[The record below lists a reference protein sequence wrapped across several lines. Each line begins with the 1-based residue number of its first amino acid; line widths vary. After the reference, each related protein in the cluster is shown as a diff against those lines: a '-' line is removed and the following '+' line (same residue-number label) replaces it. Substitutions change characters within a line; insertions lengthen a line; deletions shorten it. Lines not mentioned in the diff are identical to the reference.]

1 MLFHF
6 SGIYFGQECCFPPS
20 SRGIIRSLIRVGKE
34 GKWKFWPDR
43 RAGFYREVEMQ
54 DPSMPESIRVERL
67 SKVFQSRDG
76 AEVEALREVSFAVAR
91 GEFVSIVGQSGCGK
105 SSLLK
110 ILAGLLS
117 KTSGVIAI
125 EGRELD
131 GPRSDIGLMFQKPLL
146 LEWRRVL
153 DNVLLPIEIYR
164 LDRLQYEEKA
174 RRLLNTAGLTDFL
187 TKYPFELSGGMQQRV
202 ALCRALVAEPSLLLM
217 DEPFGALD
225 TLTRQKMGFELL
237 RLWEQW
243 KSTVL
248 FVTHDVDEAVMLSDK
263 VLVMSPRPG
272 TVLGSFTVDL
282 PRPRQIFAKD
292 TAEFIHFSS
301 QIRRRLW
308 QEGADA

>member
-1 MLFHF
+1 
-6 SGIYFGQECCFPPS
+6 
-20 SRGIIRSLIRVGKE
+20 
-34 GKWKFWPDR
+34 
-43 RAGFYREVEMQ
+43 
-54 DPSMPESIRVERL
+54 MPESIRVERL
-67 SKVFQSRDG
+67 AKAYRSRDG
-76 AEVEALREVSFAVAR
+76 SEVEALRDVSFTVGR

-117 KTSGVIAI
+117 KTSGVISI
-125 EGRELD
+125 EDRELD

-153 DNVLLPIEIYR
+153 DNVLLPVEIYR
-164 LDRLQYEEKA
+164 LDQKEYEKKA
-174 RRLLNTAGLTDFL
+174 RRLLETAGLADFL

-237 RLWEQW
+237 RLWEEW
-243 KSTVL
+243 TSTVL
-248 FVTHDVDEAVMLSDK
+248 FVTHDVDEAVMLSDR
-263 VLVMSPRPG
+263 VLVMSSRPG

-282 PRPRQIFAKD
+282 PRPRQIFMKD
-292 TAEFIHFSS
+292 TAQFIHISS
-301 QIRRRLW
+301 RIRRCLW
-308 QEGADA
+308 EEADA

>member
-1 MLFHF
+1 
-6 SGIYFGQECCFPPS
+6 
-20 SRGIIRSLIRVGKE
+20 
-34 GKWKFWPDR
+34 
-43 RAGFYREVEMQ
+43 
-54 DPSMPESIRVERL
+54 MPESIRVERL
-67 SKVFQSRDG
+67 SKVYQSRDG
-76 AEVEALREVSFAVAR
+76 TEVEALRDVSFTVGR
-91 GEFVSIVGQSGCGK
+91 GEYVSIVGQSGCGK

-110 ILAGLLS
+110 ILGGLLS
-117 KTSGVIAI
+117 KTNGVISI
-125 EGRELD
+125 EDRELD

-153 DNVLLPIEIYR
+153 DNVLLPVEIYR
-164 LDRLQYEEKA
+164 LDQKKYEAKA
-174 RRLLNTAGLTDFL
+174 RRLLSTAGLADFL

-237 RLWEQW
+237 RLWEEW

-248 FVTHDVDEAVMLSDK
+248 FVTHDVDEAVMLSDR
-263 VLVMSPRPG
+263 VLVMSSRPG

-282 PRPRQIFAKD
+282 ARPRQIFIKD

-301 QIRRRLW
+301 RIRRCLW
-308 QEGADA
+308 EEAGDA

>member
-1 MLFHF
+1 
-6 SGIYFGQECCFPPS
+6 
-20 SRGIIRSLIRVGKE
+20 
-34 GKWKFWPDR
+34 
-43 RAGFYREVEMQ
+43 
-54 DPSMPESIRVERL
+54 MPESIRVERL
-67 SKVFQSRDG
+67 SKVYQSRDG
-76 AEVEALREVSFAVAR
+76 TEVEALRDVSFTVGR

-117 KTSGVIAI
+117 KTSGVISI
-125 EGRELD
+125 EDRELD
-131 GPRSDIGLMFQKPLL
+131 GPRRDIGLMFQKPML

-153 DNVLLPIEIYR
+153 DNVLLPVEIYR
-164 LDRLQYEEKA
+164 LDRKEYDEKA
-174 RRLLNTAGLTDFL
+174 RKLLRTAGLADFL

-237 RLWEQW
+237 RLWVEW

-248 FVTHDVDEAVMLSDK
+248 FVTHDVDEAVMLSDR
-263 VLVMSPRPG
+263 VLVMSSRPG

-282 PRPRQIFAKD
+282 PRPRQIFIKD

-301 QIRRRLW
+301 RIRRCLW
-308 QEGADA
+308 EEAGDA

>member
-1 MLFHF
+1 
-6 SGIYFGQECCFPPS
+6 
-20 SRGIIRSLIRVGKE
+20 
-34 GKWKFWPDR
+34 
-43 RAGFYREVEMQ
+43 
-54 DPSMPESIRVERL
+54 MPESIRVERL
-67 SKVFQSRDG
+67 FKAYRSRDG
-76 AEVEALREVSFAVAR
+76 SEVEALRDVSFTVGR

-117 KTSGVIAI
+117 KSSGIISI
-125 EGRELD
+125 EDRELD

-153 DNVLLPIEIYR
+153 DNVLLPVEIYR
-164 LDRLQYEEKA
+164 LDQKEYENKA
-174 RRLLNTAGLTDFL
+174 RRLLATAGLADFL

-237 RLWEQW
+237 RLWEEW

-248 FVTHDVDEAVMLSDK
+248 FVTHDVDEAVMLSDR
-263 VLVMSPRPG
+263 VLVMSSRPG

-282 PRPRQIFAKD
+282 PRPRQIFIKD
-292 TAEFIHFSS
+292 TAEFIRISS
-301 QIRRRLW
+301 RIRRCLW
-308 QEGADA
+308 EEAADA

>member
-1 MLFHF
+1 
-6 SGIYFGQECCFPPS
+6 
-20 SRGIIRSLIRVGKE
+20 
-34 GKWKFWPDR
+34 
-43 RAGFYREVEMQ
+43 
-54 DPSMPESIRVERL
+54 MPESIRVERL
-67 SKVFQSRDG
+67 SKVYRSRDG
-76 AEVEALREVSFAVAR
+76 AEVAALREVSFTVAR

-110 ILAGLLS
+110 ILAGLLP
-117 KTSGVIAI
+117 KTTGVIAI
-125 EGRELD
+125 EGRQLD

-153 DNVLLPIEIYR
+153 DNVLLPIEIYG
-164 LDRLQYEEKA
+164 LDRKQYEEKA
-174 RRLLNTAGLTDFL
+174 HRLLNTAGLTGFL

-202 ALCRALVAEPSLLLM
+202 ALCRALVAEPSILLM

-237 RLWEQW
+237 RLWEEW
-243 KSTVL
+243 KSTVV
-248 FVTHDVDEAVMLSDK
+248 FVTHDVDEAVMLSDQ

-272 TVLGSFTVDL
+272 TVFASFTVDL

-308 QEGADA
+308 QEGADG

>member
-1 MLFHF
+1 
-6 SGIYFGQECCFPPS
+6 
-20 SRGIIRSLIRVGKE
+20 
-34 GKWKFWPDR
+34 
-43 RAGFYREVEMQ
+43 
-54 DPSMPESIRVERL
+54 MPESIRVERL
-67 SKVFQSRDG
+67 CKVYRSTDG
-76 AEVEALREVSFAVAR
+76 TEVKALSEVSFTIGR

-117 KTSGVIAI
+117 KTSGTIFI
-125 EGRELD
+125 EGQEPD
-131 GPRSDIGLMFQKPLL
+131 GPRRDIGIMFQKPLL

-153 DNVLLPIEIYR
+153 DNVLLPVEIYR
-164 LDRLQYEEKA
+164 LDRKKYEEKA
-174 RRLLNTAGLTDFL
+174 HKLLGTAGLADFL
-187 TKYPFELSGGMQQRV
+187 GKYPFELSGGMQQRV

-237 RLWEQW
+237 RLWEEW

-263 VLVMSPRPG
+263 VLVMSSRPG
-272 TVLGSFTVDL
+272 RILGSFTVDL

-292 TAEFIHFSS
+292 TSEFIHISS
-301 QIRRRLW
+301 RIRRCLW
-308 QEGADA
+308 EEAPDA

>member
-1 MLFHF
+1 
-6 SGIYFGQECCFPPS
+6 
-20 SRGIIRSLIRVGKE
+20 
-34 GKWKFWPDR
+34 
-43 RAGFYREVEMQ
+43 
-54 DPSMPESIRVERL
+54 MPESIRVERL
-67 SKVFQSRDG
+67 SKVYQSRDG
-76 AEVEALREVSFAVAR
+76 TEVEALRDVSFTVGR

-110 ILAGLLS
+110 ILGGLLS
-117 KTSGVIAI
+117 KTNGVISI
-125 EGRELD
+125 EDRELD

-153 DNVLLPIEIYR
+153 DNVLLPVEIYR
-164 LDRLQYEEKA
+164 LDQKEYEAKA
-174 RRLLNTAGLTDFL
+174 RRLLSTAGLADFL

-237 RLWEQW
+237 RLWEEW

-248 FVTHDVDEAVMLSDK
+248 FVTHDVDEAVMLSDR
-263 VLVMSPRPG
+263 VLVMSSRPG

-282 PRPRQIFAKD
+282 PRPRQIFIKD

-301 QIRRRLW
+301 RIRRCLW
-308 QEGADA
+308 EEAGDA

>member
-1 MLFHF
+1 
-6 SGIYFGQECCFPPS
+6 
-20 SRGIIRSLIRVGKE
+20 
-34 GKWKFWPDR
+34 
-43 RAGFYREVEMQ
+43 
-54 DPSMPESIRVERL
+54 MPESIRVEQL
-67 SKVFQSRDG
+67 SKAYRSRDG
-76 AEVEALREVSFAVAR
+76 SEVEALRDVSFTVGR

-117 KTSGVIAI
+117 KTSGVISI
-125 EGRELD
+125 EDRELD

-153 DNVLLPIEIYR
+153 DNVLLPVEIYR
-164 LDRLQYEEKA
+164 LDRKEYEEKA
-174 RRLLNTAGLTDFL
+174 RRLLGTAGLADFL

-237 RLWEQW
+237 RLWEEW

-248 FVTHDVDEAVMLSDK
+248 FVTHDVDEAVMLSDR
-263 VLVMSPRPG
+263 VLVMSSRPG

-282 PRPRQIFAKD
+282 PRPRKIFIKD
-292 TAEFIHFSS
+292 TAEFIHISS
-301 QIRRRLW
+301 RIRRCLW
-308 QEGADA
+308 EEVADA

>member
-1 MLFHF
+1 
-6 SGIYFGQECCFPPS
+6 
-20 SRGIIRSLIRVGKE
+20 
-34 GKWKFWPDR
+34 
-43 RAGFYREVEMQ
+43 
-54 DPSMPESIRVERL
+54 MPESIRVEQL
-67 SKVFQSRDG
+67 SKGYRSRDG
-76 AEVEALREVSFAVAR
+76 SEVEALRDVSFTVGR

-117 KTSGVIAI
+117 KSSGAI
-125 EGRELD
+125 SIEDRELA

-153 DNVLLPIEIYR
+153 DNVLLPVEIYR
-164 LDRLQYEEKA
+164 LDRKEYEEKA
-174 RRLLNTAGLTDFL
+174 RRLLGTAGLADFL

-237 RLWEQW
+237 RLWEEW

-248 FVTHDVDEAVMLSDK
+248 FVTHDVDEAVMLSDR
-263 VLVMSPRPG
+263 VLVMSSRPG

-282 PRPRQIFAKD
+282 PRPRQIFIKD
-292 TAEFIHFSS
+292 TAEFIQISS
-301 QIRRRLW
+301 RIRRCLW
-308 QEGADA
+308 EEAADA

>member
-1 MLFHF
+1 
-6 SGIYFGQECCFPPS
+6 
-20 SRGIIRSLIRVGKE
+20 
-34 GKWKFWPDR
+34 
-43 RAGFYREVEMQ
+43 
-54 DPSMPESIRVERL
+54 MPESIRVERL
-67 SKVFQSRDG
+67 SKAYRSRDG
-76 AEVEALREVSFAVAR
+76 SEVEALRDVSFTVDR

-117 KTSGVIAI
+117 KTSGVISI
-125 EGRELD
+125 EDRELD

-153 DNVLLPIEIYR
+153 DNVLLPVEIYR
-164 LDRLQYEEKA
+164 LDRKEYEKKA
-174 RRLLNTAGLTDFL
+174 RRLLNTAGLADFL

-202 ALCRALVAEPSLLLM
+202 ALCRALIAEPSLLLM

-237 RLWEQW
+237 RLWEEW

-263 VLVMSPRPG
+263 VLVMSSRPG
-272 TVLGSFTVDL
+272 TVLDSFAVDL
-282 PRPRQIFAKD
+282 PRPRQIFIKD
-292 TAEFIHFSS
+292 TSEFIHFSS
-301 QIRRRLW
+301 RIRRCLW
-308 QEGADA
+308 EEAGDA

>member
-1 MLFHF
+1 
-6 SGIYFGQECCFPPS
+6 
-20 SRGIIRSLIRVGKE
+20 
-34 GKWKFWPDR
+34 
-43 RAGFYREVEMQ
+43 
-54 DPSMPESIRVERL
+54 MPESIRVERL
-67 SKVFQSRDG
+67 SKAYRSRDG
-76 AEVEALREVSFAVAR
+76 SEVEALRDVSFTVGC

-117 KTSGVIAI
+117 KTSGVISI
-125 EGRELD
+125 EDRELD

-153 DNVLLPIEIYR
+153 DNVLLPVEIYR
-164 LDRLQYEEKA
+164 LDRKEYEEKA
-174 RRLLNTAGLTDFL
+174 RRLLGTAGLADFL

-237 RLWEQW
+237 RLWEEW

-248 FVTHDVDEAVMLSDK
+248 FVTHDVDEAVMLSDR
-263 VLVMSPRPG
+263 VLVMSSRPG

-282 PRPRQIFAKD
+282 PRPRQIFIKD
-292 TAEFIHFSS
+292 TAEFIHISS
-301 QIRRRLW
+301 RIRRCLW
-308 QEGADA
+308 EEAADA

>member
-1 MLFHF
+1 
-6 SGIYFGQECCFPPS
+6 
-20 SRGIIRSLIRVGKE
+20 
-34 GKWKFWPDR
+34 
-43 RAGFYREVEMQ
+43 
-54 DPSMPESIRVERL
+54 MPESIRVERL
-67 SKVFQSRDG
+67 CKVYRSTDG
-76 AEVEALREVSFAVAR
+76 TEVKALSEVSFTIGR

-117 KTSGVIAI
+117 KTSGTIFI
-125 EGRELD
+125 EGQEPD
-131 GPRSDIGLMFQKPLL
+131 GPRRDIGIMFQKPLL

-153 DNVLLPIEIYR
+153 DNVLLPVEIYR
-164 LDRLQYEEKA
+164 LDRKTYEEKA
-174 RRLLNTAGLTDFL
+174 RKLLGTAGLADFL
-187 TKYPFELSGGMQQRV
+187 RKYPFELSGGMQQRV

-237 RLWEQW
+237 RLWEEW

-263 VLVMSPRPG
+263 VLVMSSRPG
-272 TVLGSFTVDL
+272 RILGSFTVDL

-292 TAEFIHFSS
+292 TSEFIHISS
-301 QIRRRLW
+301 RIRRCLW
-308 QEGADA
+308 EEAPDA